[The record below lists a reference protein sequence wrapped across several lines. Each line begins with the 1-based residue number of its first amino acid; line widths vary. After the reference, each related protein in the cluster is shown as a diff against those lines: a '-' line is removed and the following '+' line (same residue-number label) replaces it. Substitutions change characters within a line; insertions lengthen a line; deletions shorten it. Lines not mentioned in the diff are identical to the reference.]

1 MRNNKKMWICRVL
14 LFFIIAVCSATLSVS
29 AAEKVDMVSKKKI
42 VAQAGEKYKLRLP
55 EGLGEIRWSSS
66 KPSVATVNKKGVVK
80 AKKKGKAVI
89 TAQADGAVYQCK
101 VKVKQ
106 PVKEIS
112 FDRPIVVIKQGKTAK
127 LNVSVRPSNASN
139 KQLLWSSDNTAV
151 ATVDDQ
157 GTVKGHRT
165 GVAVITAKAK
175 DGSGV
180 TGSCRITV
188 TSAPLKMKQTSVT
201 LTKGESAKIKV
212 KGTAGMTI
220 GWGSGNK
227 SIVSVSGNGNG
238 KATVTA
244 VGVGSTVVSAYRL
257 EDGQKVYCKVT
268 VKEAASQKPSDN
280 DANDPSDG
288 DLPNEEPSVR
298 PPATG
303 ASQKAQQLLGLMQK
317 YSDRVKKDAL
327 EGKYWTY
334 ANSGVSTTWKS
345 AKNKNRKCNCALL
358 ARWGLRDLGVINS
371 LNFWG
376 VAGGDIVY
384 RGDVKEQLL
393 RHCDIIPVYK
403 TPKQL
408 LAEGNLLPGDICTY
422 VNYAHTNVYAGDGLW
437 YDAGRGANYN
447 KSTGTFY
454 SFGPG
459 ATINMSGTTISYI
472 IRLR

>member
-1 MRNNKKMWICRVL
+1 MNHRKKMWICRTVL
-14 LFFIIAVCSATLSVS
+14 FLVIALCSVTLTAG
-29 AAEKVDMVSKKKI
+29 AAEKVNMAAKKKI
-42 VAQAGEKYKLRLP
+42 TAQVGKKYKLRLP
-55 EGLGEIRWSSS
+55 ETSGEITWSSS
-66 KPSVATVNKKGVVK
+66 KSSVASVNKKGVVK

-89 TAQADGAVYQCK
+89 TAQTDGVAYECT

-106 PVKEIS
+106 PVTELS
-112 FDRPIVVIKQGKTAK
+112 FDRPIVVIRQGKTAA
-127 LNVSVRPSNASN
+127 LNVTVRPSNASN

-151 ATVDDQ
+151 ATVDAE
-157 GTVKGHRT
+157 GNVKGHRT

-180 TGSCRITV
+180 SGSCRITV
-188 TSAPLKMKQTSVT
+188 TSATMKMKQTSVT
-201 LTKGESAKIKV
+201 LTKGESVKLKV

-227 SIVSVSGNGNG
+227 EVASVSGNG
-238 KATVTA
+238 KSTATVTA
-244 VGVGSTVVSAYRL
+244 VGAGSTVISAYRP

-268 VKEAASQKPSDN
+268 VKEKSSEDAGGSGTDEPSD
-280 DANDPSDG
+280 DTSSPQ
-288 DLPNEEPSVR
+288 EPSVR

-303 ASQKAQQLLGLMQK
+303 ASQKAQQLLALMQK

-334 ANSGVSTTWKS
+334 ANSGVSSTWKS
-345 AKNKNRKCNCALL
+345 AKKNNRKCNCALL

-376 VAGGDIVY
+376 VAGGDIIY

-403 TPKQL
+403 TPNQL
-408 LAEGNLLPGDICTY
+408 LAEGNLFAGDICTY